1 MVKKPRDSSARR
13 ACGRIEEAADAG
25 SMRARIVVLALGSV
39 GRHDIRRADDH
50 GIAFTES
57 MN

>member
-1 MVKKPRDSSARR
+1 MVKKQRDSSAWR
-13 ACGRIEEAADAG
+13 ARGRIERSGRRG

-39 GRHDIRRADDH
+39 AITSEGSDDH
-50 GIAFTES
+50 LIAFTES